1 MTKMKIA
8 FIVNN
13 VATEK
18 VGYTTTHLAW
28 SAHKKEHTVYILG
41 VGDLAYSSDGHMCA
55 RARSVN
61 GQKYK
66 SAATFLKAMQ
76 TSEVVRISSDDLD
89 VLFLRN
95 DPSEDLN
102 TRNWAQNAP
111 YIFGLIATRDGVVVL
126 NHPGSLSSAI
136 NKMYFQHFPEVLRPK
151 TIITRDK
158 QEIEDFFEEQK
169 RKIILKPLQGSGGS
183 NVFLIDKKNE
193 HNLSQIIEAISRDG
207 YIIAQEYLPKAVDGD
222 IRLFLMN
229 GHPLH
234 INGKYAAIH
243 RVNKAGDIRSNISAG
258 GSVKKAHI
266 TPEILELVK
275 VLRPKLVQDGM
286 FLVGVDI
293 VGDKLMEINVFS
305 PGGLHV
311 MTDLYEED
319 YCARV
324 IESIERKVEY
334 KHTYKT
340 DVDNI
345 TLATL

>member
-1 MTKMKIA
+1 MKIA
-8 FIVNN
+8 FVVND

-18 VGYTTTHLAW
+18 PGYTTTHLAW
-28 SAHKKEHTVYILG
+28 CAHKREHKVYLVG
-41 VGDLAYSSDGHMCA
+41 VGDLSYSSDGHMCA
-55 RARSVN
+55 RAKTVN
-61 GQKYK
+61 DHKFK
-66 SAATFLKAMQ
+66 TAATFLKAVQ
-76 TSEVVRISSDDLD
+76 SSEVVRISSAELD

-95 DPSEDLN
+95 DPSDDMN

-111 YIFGLIATRDGVVVL
+111 YIFGLIAIRDGVIVL
-126 NHPGSLSSAI
+126 NHPGSLSNAI
-136 NKMYFQHFPEVLRPK
+136 NKMYFQHFPEILRPQ

-158 QEIEDFFEEQK
+158 QEIESFFEEQK

-207 YIIAQEYLPKAVDGD
+207 FIIAQEYLAKAVDGD

-319 YCARV
+319 YCAKV
-324 IESIERKVEY
+324 IASLERKVEF
-334 KHTYKT
+334 KKTYGT
-340 DVDNI
+340 DVDNS